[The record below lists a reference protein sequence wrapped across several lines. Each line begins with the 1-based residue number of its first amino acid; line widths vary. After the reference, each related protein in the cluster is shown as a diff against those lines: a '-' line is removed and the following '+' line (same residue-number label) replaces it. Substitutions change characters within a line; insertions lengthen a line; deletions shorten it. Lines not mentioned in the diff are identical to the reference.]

1 MRRSIFIAA
10 LAGMSMLCNLAAAQE
25 NNPPIRLLVGFA
37 AGGAL
42 DSVARAVAD
51 RLRVTLNQPIIVEN
65 KPGASQRLALSE
77 IKRSKPDGLTLI
89 LANSSPFIIFPHV
102 YPKLEFDPV
111 KDFTPVAGV
120 ANFALCIA
128 VGPKAPKGG
137 LKELIG
143 WAKAHPQDAAYATSG
158 AGQMGHF
165 LGLMFNNVSG
175 ANLIHVPY
183 KGGAPAM
190 TDLVGGQIPMMIDT
204 ILEPME
210 MAKSG
215 KIRIIAVSGEKRL
228 EVLPDVPTIRESGF
242 DLSAEGFVGIYAPSG
257 LPKDKLDRLNKALKE
272 ALASPDLKSRIQQ
285 YAMTPAYS
293 TPEELTKRQT
303 AGLAKWEAPIKASGF
318 TAE

>member
-1 MRRSIFIAA
+1 MRRSMFIAA
-10 LAGMSMLCNLAAAQE
+10 LAGLTLFGKLAAAQE
-25 NNPPIRLLVGFA
+25 NTPIRLLVGFS

-51 RLRVTLNQPIIVEN
+51 RLRVALNQPIVVEN

-77 IKRSKPDGLTLI
+77 IKRAKPDGLTLI

-102 YPKLEFDPV
+102 YKKLEFDPA

-128 VGPKAPKGG
+128 VGPKAPDGN
-137 LKELIG
+137 LKDLIG
-143 WAKAHPQDAAYATSG
+143 WARANPREAAYATSG

-165 LGLMFNNVSG
+165 LGLMFGSTAG
-175 ANLIHVPY
+175 TTLTHVPY
-183 KGGAPAM
+183 RGGAPAM
-190 TDLVGGQIPMMIDT
+190 TDLIGGQIPMMIDT

-215 KIRIIAVSGEKRL
+215 KIRIVAVSAEKRL

-242 DLSAEGFVGIYAPSG
+242 DLSAEGFVGIYGPAG
-257 LPKDKLDRLNKALKE
+257 MPKDKVERLNKALKD
-272 ALASPDLKSRIQQ
+272 ALATPELKSRIQQ
-285 YAMTPAYS
+285 YAMSPAYAA
-293 TPEELTKRQT
+293 PAELAQRQA
-303 AGLAKWEAPIKASGF
+303 AGLAQWEAPIKASGF
-318 TAE
+318 TMD